1 MLLECAYAKEQ
12 LAVVD
17 HAGMNALHHAC
28 FGGHVKIFRMLFEE
42 ALGKERLIGDEM
54 AGQTDGLG
62 RSCLHLA
69 VGERA
74 CIVCWVMFG
83 RVQAVHQR
91 INDSGVFL
99 L

>member
-1 MLLECAYAKEQ
+1 
-12 LAVVD
+12 
-17 HAGMNALHHAC
+17 
-28 FGGHVKIFRMLFEE
+28 
-42 ALGKERLIGDEM
+42 M